1 MKSILIDLECTMKK
15 KTIQFIFIGL
25 FFVLLGTFLSPILFH
40 VTDKGLQLLQADAK
54 KEISPAR
61 QQAISLEAAF
71 QEVFEAASPSVV
83 SIATE
88 RVVKMRT
95 PMVDPFFEHFFGGIK
110 PHEFSQKQTGLGS
123 GIILSQD
130 GYILTNEHVIRDMDK
145 LTVKLKNKKTFEAKV
160 VGSDRTMDLALL
172 KIKPNSDI
180 TPITLGDSSK
190 VKVGHWAIAIGAPLG
205 FEQSFT
211 VGVVSAVSRAGI
223 DASGLGYI
231 QTDAAINQGNS
242 GGPLLNINGEVI
254 GINRMIASQTGGS
267 IGIGFAIPIN
277 EAKKVV
283 EELKVNGKI
292 RRAWLGIALDNV
304 TEDDVQEL
312 KLPNNKGAIVKQVV
326 ENSPAASAGIQLLD
340 VIVKIGD
347 KDVETPEDVIS
358 VVRESKIGKRLELR
372 VIRKS
377 NVVKMLVTTAE
388 RPN

>member
-1 MKSILIDLECTMKK
+1 MKK

-40 VTDKGLQLLQADAK
+40 ATDKGLQLLQADAK

-71 QEVFEAASPSVV
+71 QEVFESASPSVV

-88 RVVKMRT
+88 RVVKMRS

-172 KIKPNSDI
+172 KIKPSSDI
-180 TPITLGDSSK
+180 VPITLGDSSK

-211 VGVVSAVSRAGI
+211 VGVVSAVARAGI

-242 GGPLLNINGEVI
+242 GGPLLNIHGEVI